1 MKRLLVPCLLLATF
15 AAPLG
20 AAEESAPTDK
30 KSGLSE
36 AIRARLIEDAKKG
49 PKPNAEAP
57 KTATAQAALAP
68 APKDPSPTQKESADQ
83 DKAKKQDPTM
93 LPQVEVRRERV
104 TVLDVKIAEQERDIA
119 AEKVNTHPTE
129 LDKALN
135 DAKVTKAL
143 SFLGGESAQQ
153 RATVA
158 NERVHLMEA
167 EKDILEAMKAA
178 RTKAEKEELQKQL
191 DEIRAMRRELEGA
204 LR

>member
-1 MKRLLVPCLLLATF
+1 MKRHLLPCLLLAAL
-15 AAPLG
+15 AAPSG
-20 AAEESAPTDK
+20 AAEEPASTEK
-30 KSGLSE
+30 KPGLSD

-49 PKPNAEAP
+49 PKANAEAP
-57 KTATAQAALAP
+57 KTANAQAALAP
-68 APKDPSPTQKESADQ
+68 APKEPAPAPKENAEQ

-119 AEKVNTHPTE
+119 AEKVNTRPTE

-135 DAKVTKAL
+135 DSKVSKAL

-167 EKDILEAMKAA
+167 EKDILEAMKVA
-178 RTKAEKEELQKQL
+178 RTKEEKQELQKQL
-191 DEIRAMRRELEGA
+191 DEIRTMRRELEHA

>member
-1 MKRLLVPCLLLATF
+1 MKRLVVPCLLLASLC
-15 AAPLG
+15 APLS
-20 AAEESAPTDK
+20 AAEEPIPAEK

-36 AIRARLIEDAKKG
+36 AIRARLMEDAKKG

-68 APKDPSPTQKESADQ
+68 APKEPTPASKDSSEQ
-83 DKAKKQDPTM
+83 DKAQKQDPTVM
-93 LPQVEVRRERV
+93 PQVEVRRDRV

-135 DAKVTKAL
+135 DSKVTKAL

-158 NERVHLMEA
+158 NERVHLMEV

-178 RTKAEKEELQKQL
+178 RTKEEKQELQKQL
-191 DEIRAMRRELEGA
+191 DEIRVMRRELESS

>member
-1 MKRLLVPCLLLATF
+1 MKRLLVPCLLLASLTS
-15 AAPLG
+15 PLV
-20 AAEESAPTDK
+20 AAEESAPADK
-30 KSGLSE
+30 KPGLSD
-36 AIRARLIEDAKKG
+36 AIRARLIEDARKG

-57 KTATAQAALAP
+57 KTANAQAALAP
-68 APKDPSPTQKESADQ
+68 APKDPVPAPKENAEQ

-93 LPQVEVRRERV
+93 LPQVEVRRDRV

-135 DAKVTKAL
+135 DSKVTKAL

-158 NERVHLMEA
+158 KERVHLMEA
-167 EKDILEAMKAA
+167 EKDILEAMKVA
-178 RTKAEKEELQKQL
+178 RTKDEKQELQKQL
-191 DEIRAMRRELEGA
+191 DEIRTMRRELENA

>member
-1 MKRLLVPCLLLATF
+1 MKRILVPCLLLAGLT
-15 AAPLG
+15 PSVG
-20 AAEESAPTDK
+20 AAEEPASAEK
-30 KSGLSE
+30 KSGLSD

-68 APKDPSPTQKESADQ
+68 VPKEPAPTPKETPEQ

-93 LPQVEVRRERV
+93 LPQVEVRRDRV

-135 DAKVTKAL
+135 DSKVTKAL
-143 SFLGGESAQQ
+143 SFLGGESAQH

-167 EKDILEAMKAA
+167 EKDILEAMKVA
-178 RTKAEKEELQKQL
+178 RTKDEKQELQKQL
-191 DEIRAMRRELEGA
+191 DEIRTMRRELESS